1 MERFYGLYFNLYN
14 SMYLQYINTVQL
26 VFFFID
32 TSELYNIVIKL
43 WTESLERERVI
54 GEGVKY
60 ISQVEACKR

>member
-1 MERFYGLYFNLYN
+1 
-14 SMYLQYINTVQL
+14 MYLQYINTVKL